1 MPAKKSLSY
10 QEMSQQLDTIMA
22 QLQEEN
28 IDIEEAVKLY
38 EQGTSLIKEL
48 EKQLRTAQNRVK
60 KIKLQFE
67 K

>member
-1 MPAKKSLSY
+1 
-10 QEMSQQLDTIMA
+10 MSQQLDTIMA